1 MKKLIT
7 FCLFFSGFTM
17 SAQINFQAE
26 IPQGLK
32 DGTNACVRL
41 EEVFIDITSTK
52 NMNVKT
58 TRVVTVFNE
67 AGLDLIG
74 AAEFYDKSTRIKS
87 MEALIYNA
95 SGSEIKKIKRK
106 DFRETS
112 VSEGSIITDN
122 KAVFLDY
129 TPISYPFTVVFT
141 SELATSNTAF
151 IPAWSPVKNYFES
164 IEKSKITITAS
175 PELGF
180 KYKAFNTDGVAKS
193 QEIPNGVT
201 FSLENFGAIKR
212 EEYSPYLRNFSPS
225 VLFGLS
231 TFNLEGVDG
240 TAASWEEFGKWM
252 YNSLIEGTDELTV
265 DTQLKIKKLVGDEKD
280 PVKIAKIVYDFV
292 QSKTRYISI
301 QLGIGGWKPMLAK
314 DVDRLGYGDCKAL
327 SNYTRALLKTVGVPS
342 YYTVIYAGQRRD
354 LQENFVSM
362 QGNHAILALPVK
374 DKIYWLECTSQTNPF
389 GYQGSFTDNRLA
401 LLVKPDGGQIVRT
414 HDYVAMEN
422 TQISTGNFSVSP
434 EGNFAG
440 QVNIKSRGTQ
450 YDNKAGNELKSND
463 DVMRFYKNYF
473 SNINN
478 LKIQKTNLVNNK
490 NEVEYMEDLHIEA
503 VKYAD
508 NVGGR
513 MLIPV
518 NAFNK
523 MREIPQRY
531 RSRNNPFELSRG
543 FKDYDEITIE
553 IPEGYTVEA
562 KPDNVDLNENFG
574 QYKTE
579 FNLVSPTKM
588 VYKRTYVSNAGAYE
602 KSEYENFRKFREQI
616 ARNDNA
622 KIVLIKNQ

>member
-1 MKKLIT
+1 MKKLISL
-7 FCLFFSGFTM
+7 CLFISLTM
-17 SAQINFQAE
+17 SAQFNFQAE
-26 IPQGLK
+26 IPQNLK
-32 DGTNACVRL
+32 DGANACVRF
-41 EEVFIDITSTK
+41 EEVFIDVTSNK
-52 NMNVKT
+52 NMNIKS
-58 TRVVTVFNE
+58 TRIVTVLNE
-67 AGLDLIG
+67 AGLELIG
-74 AAEFYDKSTRIKS
+74 ASEFYNKSTRIKS
-87 MEALIYNA
+87 MEAIIYNA

-112 VSEGSIITDN
+112 ISEGSIITDN
-122 KAVFLDY
+122 KVVFLDY
-129 TPISYPFTVVFT
+129 TPVSYPFTVVFN
-141 SELATSNTAF
+141 SEIATSNTAF
-151 IPAWSPVKNYFES
+151 IPAWTPVKSYFES
-164 IEKSKITITAS
+164 VENSKITVRAL

-180 KYKAFNTDGVAKS
+180 KYKAFNTDGVVTS
-193 QEIPNGVT
+193 QEISNGIT
-201 FSLENFGAIKR
+201 FSLENFVAIKN
-212 EEYSPYLRNFSPS
+212 EEYSPNPRNFLPN

-240 TAASWEEFGKWM
+240 TASSWDEFGKWV
-252 YNSLIEGTDELTV
+252 YNSLLEGTDELTV
-265 DTQLKIKKLVGDEKD
+265 DTQLKIKTLVGEEKD
-280 PVKIAKIVYDFV
+280 PVKIARIVYDFV

-327 SNYTRALLKTVGVPS
+327 SNYTRALLKVVGVPS
-342 YYTVIYAGQRRD
+342 YYTVIYGGQRRD

-362 QGNHAILALPVK
+362 QGNHAILALPVN

-389 GYQGSFTDNRLA
+389 GYQGDFTDNRLA

-414 HDYVAMEN
+414 HEYITLEN

-434 EGNFAG
+434 EGNFRG
-440 QVNIKSRGTQ
+440 EVNIKSRGTQ

-463 DVMRFYKNYF
+463 DVMSFYKSYF
-473 SNINN
+473 RNINN
-478 LKIQKTNLVNNK
+478 LNIQKTNFVNNK
-490 NEVEYMEDLHIEA
+490 NEVEYVEDLQLEA

-523 MREIPQRY
+523 LREIPQRY
-531 RSRNNPFELSRG
+531 RTRNNPFELSRG

-553 IPEGYTVEA
+553 IPQGYTVEA
-562 KPDNVDLNENFG
+562 KPDNVDLKDHFG
-574 QYKTE
+574 HYIAE
-579 FNLVSPTKM
+579 FNLVSPTKLI
-588 VYKRTYVSNAGAYE
+588 YKRTYVSNAGKYD